1 MPSISLPVAVV
12 GAAAIGTAGVLIS
25 SALAPKP
32 PGAPAAPP
40 PPAASPVLDQAA
52 IDAATAKQT
61 ALAAATSGRQSTV
74 LSQAAGAS
82 GSDKL
87 GG

>member
-12 GAAAIGTAGVLIS
+12 GAAAIGTAGVLAS
-25 SALAPKP
+25 TLLAPKP
-32 PGAPAAPP
+32 PSAPAAPP
-40 PPAASPVLDQAA
+40 PPAASPVLDQNA
-52 IDAATAKQT
+52 INAATARQT
-61 ALAAATSGRQSTV
+61 ALSAATSGRQSTV
-74 LSQAAGAS
+74 LSQAAGSS